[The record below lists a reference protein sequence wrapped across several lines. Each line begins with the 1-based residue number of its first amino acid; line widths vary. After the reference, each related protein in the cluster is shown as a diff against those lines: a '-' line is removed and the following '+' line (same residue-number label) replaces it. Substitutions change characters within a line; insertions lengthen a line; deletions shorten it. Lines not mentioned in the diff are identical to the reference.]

1 MRYKIGK
8 ALQAIGLM
16 VVFIGLSLSM
26 GAVQLSSSLDSMW
39 IEVYGLLGGMALFG
53 VGYLILGRESGPA
66 G

>member
-1 MRYKIGK
+1 MRYKVGK
-8 ALQAIGLM
+8 ALQGLGLM

-39 IEVYGLLGGMALFG
+39 IEVYGLLGGLALFG
-53 VGYLILGRESGPA
+53 VGYLILGSESGSA

>member
-53 VGYLILGRESGPA
+53 VGYLILGSDSRSA

>member
-1 MRYKIGK
+1 MRYKVGK

-39 IEVYGLLGGMALFG
+39 IEVYGLLGGLALFG
-53 VGYLILGRESGPA
+53 VGYLILGSERGPA